1 MGFQQLVMEPIARG
15 PLYIST
21 KLVNR
26 AVAKMKPSKAAGL
39 SGITSEM
46 LKSSGNAGTIMI
58 ANLANAIIRDR
69 VVP

>member
-1 MGFQQLVMEPIARG
+1 
-15 PLYIST
+15 
-21 KLVNR
+21 
-26 AVAKMKPSKAAGL
+26 MKPSKAAGL